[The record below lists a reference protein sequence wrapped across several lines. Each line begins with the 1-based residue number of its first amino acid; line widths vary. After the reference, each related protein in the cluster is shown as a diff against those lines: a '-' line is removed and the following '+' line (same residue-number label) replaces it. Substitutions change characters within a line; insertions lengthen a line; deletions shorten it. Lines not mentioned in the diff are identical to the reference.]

1 MGTTATHSLAVGEGI
16 TKFVES
22 SSAANSDTVIS
33 APAKK
38 HQIRLQPESSL
49 HILANVSA
57 LQFTFADAGVAAL
70 IVIVVTSAIIAAVV
84 IAITKSLVFASRN
97 VL

>member
-1 MGTTATHSLAVGEGI
+1 MGTTATHSLTVGEGI
-16 TKFVES
+16 TKFVE

-38 HQIRLQPESSL
+38 HQIRPQPEPSL
-49 HILANVSA
+49 HILANASA

-70 IVIVVTSAIIAAVV
+70 IVVVVTSAIIAAGV

>member
-1 MGTTATHSLAVGEGI
+1 MGTTATHSLTVGEGI
-16 TKFVES
+16 TKFVE

-38 HQIRLQPESSL
+38 HQIRPQPEPSL
-49 HILANVSA
+49 HIL
-57 LQFTFADAGVAAL
+57 ADAGVAAL
-70 IVIVVTSAIIAAVV
+70 IVVVVTSAIIAAGV